1 MLKWGAGTLLRPSQ
15 WLLEVT
21 TWINFGE
28 FLRMVKSHIV
38 SCQGVYFKDR
48 NSGLITTSSTD
59 RSIWKQIRIWHPH
72 ESFVWLSWTEVLPGQ
87 RFEAYLGAWK
97 WVRGQWPEL
106 SELHTHA
113 MRARMPEH
121 THQLQAM
128 APHPY
133 PAPPSWW
140 VSSSLDLWTLTV
152 REFCANTNEWDGP
165 TPKSL
170 LWGWAWWFALCYT

>member
-59 RSIWKQIRIWHPH
+59 RSIWKQIRIWYPH

-97 WVRGQWPEL
+97 WVRGQWAEWITYPCNEGP
-106 SELHTHA
+106 HA
-113 MRARMPEH
+113 WAYPPIASNGAPSISRTSIVMSVLEFGSVDTDSARILRKY
-121 THQLQAM
+121 QR
-128 APHPY
+128 
-133 PAPPSWW
+133 
-140 VSSSLDLWTLTV
+140 V
-152 REFCANTNEWDGP
+152 RWPDT
-165 TPKSL
+165 
-170 LWGWAWWFALCYT
+170 